1 VTDKDELGRLGEAA
15 AAKLLKREGY
25 RIIER
30 NVSNA
35 YGEIDIVAVEGA
47 SRWSGEKGELAF
59 VEVKTRT
66 DDGMGAPEEAVTR
79 PKQAHIIRAA
89 LAYVQAKGL
98 DDYPMRFDVV
108 GVEFDERGRPVCN
121 LIRAA
126 FTAED
131 GGW

>member
-1 VTDKDELGRLGEAA
+1 VTDKKELGRRGEAA
-15 AAKLLKREGY
+15 AAKLLSREGY

-35 YGEIDIVAVEGA
+35 HGEIDIIAVEGA
-47 SRWSGEKGELAF
+47 SRWRGEKGELAF

-66 DDGMGAPEEAVTR
+66 DKEMGAPEEAVTR
-79 PKQAHIIRAA
+79 RKRTHIIRAA

-98 DDYPMRFDVV
+98 DEYPMRFDFV

-126 FTAED
+126 FTADD
-131 GGW
+131 GDW